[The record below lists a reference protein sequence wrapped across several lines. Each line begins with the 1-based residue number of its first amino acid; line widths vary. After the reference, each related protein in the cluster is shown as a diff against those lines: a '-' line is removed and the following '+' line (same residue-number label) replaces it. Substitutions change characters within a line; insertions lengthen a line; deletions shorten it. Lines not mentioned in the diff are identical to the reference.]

1 MEGLAA
7 RLAAERLEAD
17 DELEPLRATAAELD
31 LVVHGEI
38 DLPRYTT
45 LNERFH
51 DCLVELAKSDT
62 VARHVARVL
71 ALPFAAPRA
80 LLASYAYLPEAR
92 EILLVAQH
100 QHRALIDALAA
111 HQGTRAEEIAREHAR
126 LARQN
131 LDLVLER
138 QDVLERLPGA
148 PLLEARERPPAAMPD
163 ESLQEAIERAGSPV
177 SVLRDAQAPPT
188 IFPVTP
194 EFSNW
199 RSEQRAWRETC
210 ALLDQSHHMT
220 DLFLQGPDA
229 LRLLSDLGVNSF
241 ASFDVDRAKQFV
253 AVNEDGFLI
262 GDAILFHLGADSF
275 DLVGWRMVIDWV
287 RFHLETGDYDASAEL
302 DENSLLRAGPPR
314 LFRFELQGPTALQL
328 VERLL
333 GGPVPE
339 IAFFGM
345 SRFTIAGTEV
355 RALRHGMAGQPGFE
369 LFGPW
374 DDGER
379 VRQAI
384 LAAGQEFGLVRAGAR
399 AYSTANLESGWVP
412 SPCPAIF
419 TGGALEPYRRWLP
432 VDRAGSL
439 GGSLC
444 LGRHRRLLPDAVRPR
459 LRPHRRLR
467 PRLRRPRRARADRRR
482 PAADAR

>member
-1 MEGLAA
+1 
-7 RLAAERLEAD
+7 
-17 DELEPLRATAAELD
+17 
-31 LVVHGEI
+31 
-38 DLPRYTT
+38 
-45 LNERFH
+45 
-51 DCLVELAKSDT
+51 
-62 VARHVARVL
+62 
-71 ALPFAAPRA
+71 
-80 LLASYAYLPEAR
+80 
-92 EILLVAQH
+92 
-100 QHRALIDALAA
+100 
-111 HQGTRAEEIAREHAR
+111 
-126 LARQN
+126 
-131 LDLVLER
+131 
-138 QDVLERLPGA
+138 
-148 PLLEARERPPAAMPD
+148 MPD
-163 ESLQEAIERAGSPV
+163 ESLQEAIERVGSPV

-241 ASFDVDRAKQFV
+241 ASFEVDRAKQFV

-262 GDAILFHLGADSF
+262 GDAILFRLGRDSF

-287 RFHLETGDYDASAEL
+287 RFHLETGDYDASAEM

-314 LFRFELQGPTALQL
+314 LFRFELQGPTALRL
-328 VERLL
+328 VERLI

-339 IAFFGM
+339 IGFFGM
-345 SRFTIAGTEV
+345 GRFTIAGIEV
-355 RALRHGMAGQPGFE
+355 RALRHGMAGQPGLE

-374 DDGER
+374 DEGER
-379 VRQAI
+379 VREAI
-384 LAAGQEFGLVRAGAR
+384 LVAGHEFGLVRAGAR

-419 TGGALEPYRRWLP
+419 TGDALEPYRRWLP

-439 GGSLC
+439 GGSLASDDIGDYYLTPYD
-444 LGRHRRLLPDAVRPR
+444 LGYGRTIAFDHDFVGRDALARIADDPPRTKVTLVWDADDLTSAMATLFRDGPKAKYFELPKSRYALYQADAVLKGGRMVGISHDCGAIANERAFVSLATVEVAHAEPGTEVTVLWGEQPNSR
-459 LRPHRRLR
+459 KPAVEPHEQVEI
-467 PRLRRPRRARADRRR
+467 RATVAPAPYVEHARRR
-482 PAADAR
+482 YRTSTV